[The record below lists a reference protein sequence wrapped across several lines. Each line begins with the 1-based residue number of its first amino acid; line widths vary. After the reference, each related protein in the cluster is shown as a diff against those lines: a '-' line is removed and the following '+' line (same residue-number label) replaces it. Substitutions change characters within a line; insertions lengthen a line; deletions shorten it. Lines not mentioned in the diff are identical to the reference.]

1 MYVEVKFHY
10 FDHGTLLNQQ
20 GYIRKLL
27 NQFQMTNSRPLNTPM
42 EEGVKLQAYMG
53 ADLIDQ
59 ELYQNIVGALLFLVK
74 TCLVKT
80 LL

>member
-27 NQFQMTNSRPLNTPM
+27 NPFQMTNSRPLNTPM
-42 EEGVKLQAYMG
+42 EEGVKLQAYIG

-59 ELYQNIVGALLFLVK
+59 ELY
-74 TCLVKT
+74 
-80 LL
+80 